1 MQTQL
6 NIRISE
12 EEKLK
17 AEQTARKLGLS
28 LTDLIKIRLKN
39 IQVKDY
45 KQERELVNAIH
56 SLFNQMNRIGLNIN
70 QVTKNIHLLKADLK
84 LPENELQ
91 QFNLLLSEY
100 NESRKHLFNKIESI
114 LP

>member
-17 AEQTARKLGLS
+17 AEQAARKLGLS
-28 LTDLIKIRLKN
+28 LTDLIKVRLKN
-39 IQVKDY
+39 IPVKDY
-45 KQERELVNAIH
+45 EQERELVNAIH
-56 SLFNQMNRIGLNIN
+56 TLFNQINRIGHNIN
-70 QVTKNIHLLKADLK
+70 QVTKNIHLLKDDLK
-84 LPENELQ
+84 LPENELH

-100 NESRKHLFNKIESI
+100 NESRKHLFN
-114 LP
+114 